1 MSLFGQKLS
10 NCPLLMPGQR
20 GTFRP
25 VLIGP
30 NELNNKSTE
39 QVFYE
44 FMSADVGPTSG
55 HEVIRVTE
63 ACNAFILGSKRLFLE
78 RARGL
83 NPPADRSAGSLHF
96 LPCTVTDSKVK

>member
-1 MSLFGQKLS
+1 
-10 NCPLLMPGQR
+10 MPDR
-20 GTFRP
+20 RDTFRP

-55 HEVIRVTE
+55 HGVIRVTE
-63 ACNAFILGSKRLFLE
+63 ACNAFILSSKRLFLE

-83 NPPADRSAGSLHF
+83 NPPADRSAGSRNKLHF
-96 LPCTVTDSKVK
+96 LPSTLSDRKVK